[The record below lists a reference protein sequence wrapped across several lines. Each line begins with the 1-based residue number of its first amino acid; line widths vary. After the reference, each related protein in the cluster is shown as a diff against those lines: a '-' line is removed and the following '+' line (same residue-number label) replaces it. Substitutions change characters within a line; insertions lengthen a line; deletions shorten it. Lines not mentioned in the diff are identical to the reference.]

1 MIVATFVVRESKLA
15 RSAFKVEG
23 YILRLQYEPGEL
35 ALSSL
40 KHNPYLCGRKG
51 RISQCESHLSV
62 GNEVRAFGVCVLF
75 FCCTYGEDSVDALL
89 LSKVTTTLIT
99 YLISLSFQI

>member
-1 MIVATFVVRESKLA
+1 MSVAKIVATFAVRKSKLA

-40 KHNPYLCGRKG
+40 KYKPYLCGRKD
-51 RISQCESHLSV
+51 V
-62 GNEVRAFGVCVLF
+62 YPN
-75 FCCTYGEDSVDALL
+75 
-89 LSKVTTTLIT
+89 
-99 YLISLSFQI
+99 ISLT